1 MQHYDDSRRQ
11 KMISYFMDVFSK
23 KLTKSG
29 FGNLCKP
36 SEVLHKILCKNLS
49 KKDIPLKGTQH
60 FKTHKVLILVK
71 KTHNETQMQ
80 SLQFNELNSDP

>member
-1 MQHYDDSRRQ
+1 MQYYDDSRKQ
-11 KMISYFMDVFSK
+11 KMISYFMDVFSD

-36 SEVLHKILCKNLS
+36 SEVLHKILTKRIS
-49 KKDIPLKGTQH
+49 QKDVPLKGTQH

-71 KTHNETQMQ
+71 KTHNDT
-80 SLQFNELNSDP
+80 